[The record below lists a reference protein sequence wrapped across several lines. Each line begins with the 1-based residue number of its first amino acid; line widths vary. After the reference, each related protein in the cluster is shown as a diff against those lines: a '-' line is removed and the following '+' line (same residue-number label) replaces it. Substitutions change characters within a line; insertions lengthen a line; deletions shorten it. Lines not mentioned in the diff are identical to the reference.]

1 MAGKLDIS
9 KEEGEC
15 DPCFLELATSDDR
28 VDFAMGNGA
37 SFCYYANG
45 NEMEMLV
52 ARLVCCEIQ
61 EHGFLRRGA
70 FVWR

>member
-15 DPCFLELATSDDR
+15 DPCFLELATSDDC
-28 VDFAMGNGA
+28 VGFAMGNGA

-45 NEMEMLV
+45 NERVDCKAGVLRESG
-52 ARLVCCEIQ
+52 ARLFAKGSFC
-61 EHGFLRRGA
+61 
-70 FVWR
+70 WR